1 MKDNYVIINL
11 ETNGYFNPDD
21 DKQII
26 FIEALK
32 VDKRLNKVSK
42 FKTYIKPKKR
52 LSEDVVKVTKITN
65 EMLVHTMQNLNYLSY

>member
-42 FKTYIKPKKR
+42 FKTYIKPNVRK
-52 LSEDVVKVTKITN
+52 
-65 EMLVHTMQNLNYLSY
+65 